1 MVNIRYL
8 RDYRLDLL
16 KKVHDAKVGINGN
29 GKSLDSS
36 SISIKASLGR
46 ND

>member
-1 MVNIRYL
+1 
-8 RDYRLDLL
+8 LL

-29 GKSLDSS
+29 GKSLDSVS
-36 SISIKASLGR
+36 VKARLGG